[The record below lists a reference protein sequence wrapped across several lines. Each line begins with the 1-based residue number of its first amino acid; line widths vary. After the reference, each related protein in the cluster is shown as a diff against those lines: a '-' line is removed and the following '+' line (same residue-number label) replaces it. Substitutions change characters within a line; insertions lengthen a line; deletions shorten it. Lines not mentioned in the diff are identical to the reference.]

1 LDPKNSQ
8 KLFEQMRGNIISDM
22 DELIDYHYEDINC
35 SELGTLYENFVGDVK
50 GRGYFKV
57 LD

>member
-1 LDPKNSQ
+1 
-8 KLFEQMRGNIISDM
+8 MRGNIISDM